1 MSKLERLLNLTAV
14 LLDTRR
20 PLAADELRREVEGYP
35 DSDVAFH
42 RAFERDKDDLRTMGI
57 PLRIERIPGVD
68 PPLDGY
74 RIPPDEYYLP
84 DPDLS
89 PDELAALRLA
99 ALTVQI
105 EGLGEPGAGREA
117 LWKLGGGQPDSDT
130 GSGAGLSGA
139 GVSGG
144 GVSGG
149 GVSGASVASVP
160 ADPALVPLFSGI
172 ADRHQVTFGYRSE
185 ARTVD
190 PWRLSFQR
198 GRWYLS
204 GFDHLRAGERNYRI
218 DRIEPPIEVLAG
230 TTWSTA
236 PSEAPQGRT
245 LQAWELGEDEPT
257 QVRLVVDASHA
268 SGAAKQ
274 LGPEVTS
281 SVRADG
287 TVEFV
292 VPVINQLAFR
302 SFLLGFL
309 EHAELVEPTDWRDDL
324 VSWLT
329 ALAR

>member
-117 LWKLGGGQPDSDT
+117 LWKLGGGQTDSDT
-130 GSGAGLSGA
+130 GSGAGRSGA
-139 GVSGG
+139 GG
-144 GVSGG
+144 SGG

-160 ADPALVPLFSGI
+160 ADPALVPLFSAI

-204 GFDHLRAGERNYRI
+204 GFDHLRSGERNYRI
-218 DRIEPPIEVLAG
+218 DRIEPPIEVLAD
-230 TTWSTA
+230 TSWSTA